1 VVQGARSG
9 ELREEAALA
18 REAAA
23 GRTEAFAELV
33 RRYEGPLLRFLLVRS
48 ASREDAEELCQ
59 ESFLRAWKQIQ
70 RYDPR
75 WRFSTWLFTLARRL
89 AVSAGRRAA
98 PLDARSATTVVVVEN
113 GGPAEELDSR
123 EQRDGLWA
131 LSERVLSEDQRMALW
146 LRYAEDQTAEEIG
159 RVLRRRPAA
168 VRALLFRARSVLAEH
183 LDPAL
188 ADGTMFRNERDSILS
203 ALGAKQAMEGGS

>member
-9 ELREEAALA
+9 ALREDAALM

-33 RRYEGPLLRFLLVRS
+33 RRYEGPLLRFLLLRS

-59 ESFLRAWKQIQ
+59 ESFLRAWKQIE
-70 RYDPR
+70 RYDAR

-89 AVSAGRRAA
+89 AVSAGGRAA
-98 PLDARSATTVVVVEN
+98 PHDARAMSAEVVVES
-113 GGPAEELDSR
+113 GSPADEVDSR
-123 EQRDGLWA
+123 ERREGLWA

-146 LRYAEDQTAEEIG
+146 LRYAEDQSAEEIG

-188 ADGTMFRNERDSILS
+188 AEGSTARSEGTPFLS
-203 ALGAKQAMEGGS
+203 ALGAERAMEGGS

>member
-1 VVQGARSG
+1 VVQGARSA
-9 ELREEAALA
+9 ELREEAGLA

-33 RRYEGPLLRFLLVRS
+33 RRYEGPLLRFLLLRS

-59 ESFLRAWKQIQ
+59 ESFLRAWKQIG

-89 AVSAGRRAA
+89 AVSAGRRAG
-98 PLDARSATTVVVVEN
+98 PLDARATTTEAVVVN
-113 GGPAEELDSR
+113 GGPEEEADSR
-123 EQRDGLWA
+123 ERREGLWA

-146 LRYAEDQTAEEIG
+146 LRYAEDQSTEEIG
-159 RVLRRRPAA
+159 RVLGRRPAA
-168 VRALLFRARSVLAEH
+168 VRALLFRARTVLAGH

-188 ADGTMFRNERDSILS
+188 AEGSTSRNERAPFLS
-203 ALGAKQAMEGGS
+203 ALCAEQAMEGGS